1 MLNHNL
7 TDTFMKAKALPGNS
21 LRTLKILLPNLIN
34 TNTMIGYLTGKII
47 SKKPTQI
54 MLDVNGV
61 GYIVNISV
69 NTFEKLP
76 EKDTAVSLFTYLSV
90 KEDSMD
96 LYGFSSLPEKEIFQ
110 LLISVSGVGPKLGQS
125 ILSGIQIDDLYDAIQ
140 SGNIQRMI
148 AIPGVGRKTA
158 ERLILELRDKLE
170 KVEISGGSIP
180 DSSMK
185 IKNDAVTALVN
196 LGYNQKTA
204 EKAIRKILD
213 ENKSVSIE
221 DLVKESLKI
230 LNN

>member
-1 MLNHNL
+1 
-7 TDTFMKAKALPGNS
+7 
-21 LRTLKILLPNLIN
+21 
-34 TNTMIGYLTGKII
+34 MIGYLTGKII

-76 EKDTAVSLFTYLSV
+76 EKDAAVSLFTYLSV

>member
-1 MLNHNL
+1 
-7 TDTFMKAKALPGNS
+7 
-21 LRTLKILLPNLIN
+21 
-34 TNTMIGYLTGKII
+34 MIGYLTGKIL

-54 MLDVNGV
+54 MLDVGGV

-76 EKDTAVSLFTYLSV
+76 EKDEAVSLFTHLSV
-90 KEDSMD
+90 KEDAMD

-125 ILSGIQIDDLYDAIQ
+125 ILSGIQIDDLYEAIQ
-140 SGNIQRMI
+140 SGNTQRMI

-170 KVEISGGSIP
+170 KVEIFDGSTP
-180 DSSMK
+180 DGSMK

-196 LGYNQKTA
+196 LGYNRKTA
-204 EKAIRKILD
+204 EKAIREILD

-221 DLVKESLKI
+221 DLVKDSLKI